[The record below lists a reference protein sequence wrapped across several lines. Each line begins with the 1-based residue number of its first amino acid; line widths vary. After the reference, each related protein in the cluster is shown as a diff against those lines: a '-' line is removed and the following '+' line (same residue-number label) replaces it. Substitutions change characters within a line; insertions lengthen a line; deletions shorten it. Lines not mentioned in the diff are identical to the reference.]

1 MDTASRVSYH
11 TDSFS
16 DWLLFIWLV
25 SIAEQFYLFQF
36 STANYYTKLSVA
48 YSTYLSNFR
57 LRYIKLESMF
67 FIFRLF
73 TLNG

>member
-1 MDTASRVSYH
+1 
-11 TDSFS
+11 
-16 DWLLFIWLV
+16 V